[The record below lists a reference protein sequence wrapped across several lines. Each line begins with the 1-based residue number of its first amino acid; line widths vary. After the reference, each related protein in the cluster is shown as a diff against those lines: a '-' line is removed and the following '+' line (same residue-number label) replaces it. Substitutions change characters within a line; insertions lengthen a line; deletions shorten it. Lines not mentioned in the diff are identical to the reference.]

1 MEKYVVEI
9 TDDALAD
16 MEALYEYIANVLDQ
30 IKQDTGKCFALRMD
44 DAIFVEYW
52 GENRSN
58 PEAVE
63 VLMAIGMYCIGC
75 FASSMESLEDA
86 CMVHELDAEQ
96 IVEAVNV
103 VIEERRKPAEVA

>member
-1 MEKYVVEI
+1 
-9 TDDALAD
+9 
-16 MEALYEYIANVLDQ
+16 
-30 IKQDTGKCFALRMD
+30 
-44 DAIFVEYW
+44 
-52 GENRSN
+52 
-58 PEAVE
+58 
-63 VLMAIGMYCIGC
+63 MAIGMHCIGC

>member
-1 MEKYVVEI
+1 MDKQYVSGKTPISEI
-9 TDDALAD
+9 IA
-16 MEALYEYIANVLDQ
+16 EY
-30 IKQDTGKCFALRMD
+30 
-44 DAIFVEYW
+44 
-52 GENRSN
+52 

-63 VLMAIGMYCIGC
+63 VLMAIGMHCIGC

-96 IVEAVNV
+96 IVEAVYV

>member
-1 MEKYVVEI
+1 MDKQYVSGKTPISEI
-9 TDDALAD
+9 IA
-16 MEALYEYIANVLDQ
+16 EY
-30 IKQDTGKCFALRMD
+30 
-44 DAIFVEYW
+44 
-52 GENRSN
+52 

-63 VLMAIGMYCIGC
+63 VLMAIGMHCIGC

-103 VIEERRKPAEVA
+103 VIEERRKHAEVA

>member
-1 MEKYVVEI
+1 MDKQYVSRKIPISEI
-9 TDDALAD
+9 IA
-16 MEALYEYIANVLDQ
+16 EY
-30 IKQDTGKCFALRMD
+30 
-44 DAIFVEYW
+44 
-52 GENRSN
+52 

-63 VLMAIGMYCIGC
+63 VLMAIGMHCIGC

>member
-1 MEKYVVEI
+1 MDKQYVSGKTPISEI
-9 TDDALAD
+9 IA
-16 MEALYEYIANVLDQ
+16 EY
-30 IKQDTGKCFALRMD
+30 
-44 DAIFVEYW
+44 
-52 GENRSN
+52 

-63 VLMAIGMYCIGC
+63 VLMAIGMHCIGC

-103 VIEERRKPAEVA
+103 VIKEC

>member
-1 MEKYVVEI
+1 MDKQYVSGKTPISEI
-9 TDDALAD
+9 IA
-16 MEALYEYIANVLDQ
+16 EY
-30 IKQDTGKCFALRMD
+30 
-44 DAIFVEYW
+44 
-52 GENRSN
+52 

-63 VLMAIGMYCIGC
+63 VLMAIGMHCIGC

-103 VIEERRKPAEVA
+103 VIKERRKPAEVA

>member
-1 MEKYVVEI
+1 MDKQYVSGKTPISEI
-9 TDDALAD
+9 IA
-16 MEALYEYIANVLDQ
+16 EY
-30 IKQDTGKCFALRMD
+30 
-44 DAIFVEYW
+44 
-52 GENRSN
+52 

-63 VLMAIGMYCIGC
+63 VLMAIGMHCIGC

-103 VIEERRKPAEVA
+103 VIEERRKPVEVA